1 MDAIGKSDIE
11 IVFNL
16 DGIGNPWTAVTRAAS
31 VGDRATEW
39 ELLQIK
45 RYPEMWNRVTWY
57 RNGSI
62 VPNPF
67 E

>member
-1 MDAIGKSDIE
+1 ME
-11 IVFNL
+11 IVSNL
-16 DGIGNPWTAVTRAAS
+16 DGIDNPWSAVTRAAN
-31 VGDRATEW
+31 GTGRATEW

-45 RYPEMWNRVTWY
+45 LAPELWNRVTWY
-57 RNGSI
+57 KSGEI

>member
-1 MDAIGKSDIE
+1 ME

-16 DGIGNPWTAVTRAAS
+16 DGINNPWSAVTRAANGTGS
-31 VGDRATEW
+31 ATDW

-45 RYPEMWNRVTWY
+45 LSPESWNRVTWY
-57 RNGSI
+57 ENGEI